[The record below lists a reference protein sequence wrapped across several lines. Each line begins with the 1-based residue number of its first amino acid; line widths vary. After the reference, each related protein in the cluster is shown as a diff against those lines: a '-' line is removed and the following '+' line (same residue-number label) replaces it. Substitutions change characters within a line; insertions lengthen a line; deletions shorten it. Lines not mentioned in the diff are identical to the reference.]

1 MQINSVD
8 GSRSR
13 YEEVLNNFFVDT
25 FNNILQAEEKA
36 LLNGLDNNLSITEF
50 HVIEKVYIKQ
60 KENQNSMK
68 EIASSLNITQGSLTV
83 SLNVLEKKGYVQKI
97 KDNEDKRITLVFLT
111 QKGEEINQK
120 HMDFHK
126 KMIDA
131 IIKDMN
137 ENELVNFIKS
147 IELVSEYFK
156 NCGSF

>member
-1 MQINSVD
+1 MEINSVND
-8 GSRSR
+8 NRSH
-13 YEEVLNNFFVDT
+13 YEMVLNDFFVDT
-25 FNNILQAEEKA
+25 FNNILQAEEKS
-36 LLNGLDNNLSITEF
+36 LLSGLDNNLSITEF

-83 SLNVLEKKGYVQKI
+83 SLNVLEKKGYVQKV
-97 KDNEDKRITLVFLT
+97 KDNADKRITLVFLT
-111 QKGEEINQK
+111 EKGKGINQK
-120 HMDFHK
+120 HIEFHK

-137 ENELVNFIKS
+137 VNELVNFIKS
-147 IELVSEYFK
+147 IELVSDYFK

>member
-1 MQINSVD
+1 MDMNSVD
-8 GSRSR
+8 GFRTR
-13 YEEVLNNFFVDT
+13 NEEVLNNFFVDT

-36 LLNGLDNNLSITEF
+36 LLGSGENNLSITEF

-68 EIASSLNITQGSLTV
+68 EIALSLNITQGSLTV
-83 SLNVLEKKGYVQKI
+83 SLNVLEKKGYIQKI
-97 KDNEDKRITLVFLT
+97 KDSTDKRITLVFLT
-111 QKGEEINQK
+111 EKGELINQK

-147 IELVSEYFK
+147 IELVSDYFK
-156 NCGSF
+156 NSGSF